1 MSGIAKVKYSHDA
14 MIDQII
20 QNPQVSQNQLA
31 AMFGYTVG
39 WVSQVVNSDA
49 FRERLAERKEE
60 VVDPLLRMSL
70 EERIRGAVDLSLQV
84 IMQKLSDGG
93 GNINAAI
100 RVLEHGSRALGYGAQ
115 QKQPQVTVQN
125 YVAIVPPKSLDGASW
140 VESHKPAASVA
151 GQSMPTIVPTHEP
164 AVLDVSDLT
173 IKHSP
178 GAPKVEVTL
187 VQE

>member
-1 MSGIAKVKYSHDA
+1 MSGIVKVKYSHDA

-49 FRERLAERKEE
+49 FRERLAARKEE
-60 VVDPLLRMSL
+60 VVDPVLRMSL

-140 VESHKPAASVA
+140 VESHRPAPGSIAA
-151 GQSMPTIVPTHEP
+151 QSLPEPTHEP
-164 AVLDVSDLT
+164 ATIDVSDLT

>member
-1 MSGIAKVKYSHDA
+1 MTGIAKVRYTHDA
-14 MIDQII
+14 LIDMII
-20 QNPQVSQNQLA
+20 QNPNVSQNQLA
-31 AMFGYTVG
+31 ATFGYTVG
-39 WVSQVVNSDA
+39 WISQVVNSDA

-60 VVDPLLRMSL
+60 VVDPVLRMSL

-115 QKQPQVTVQN
+115 KQQTQVTVQN
-125 YVAIVPPKSLDGASW
+125 YVAIVPPKSLDGDSW
-140 VESHKPAASVA
+140 VESHRPAPGSVMR
-151 GQSMPTIVPTHEP
+151 QPLPEPTHEP
-164 AVLDVSDLT
+164 ATIDASDLT

-178 GAPKVEVTL
+178 VGPKVEVTL